1 MKRFKVIL
9 IICLAIC
16 FSLSLGMVLSGCGF
30 SWSSSESV
38 QESTSEIFDISGYRV
53 KAANGGYVI
62 TDLEYP
68 ELVVDNNGIM
78 EIPAKIYDEDVV
90 KIDFKGKLQTYDLN
104 LQYLII
110 PKTVKEI
117 GKDSFAGLDKLSTV
131 VFKSDSEIEKIGDRA
146 FKDCSALNVFTTPN
160 SLKRLGLEVFMGCS
174 SLTSF
179 NVGANLEMINSRC
192 FVGSGISAF
201 TVNAENVNYS
211 AIDGVLFNKTKTR
224 LVAYPSNKISS
235 SYTLPTTVLTIDEY
249 SFFGNTN
256 LQEVFLQ
263 DVDNIRRM
271 AFANCINLEKIT
283 GDSVTAAYLESF
295 ENTAWYNQN
304 KNNEFFK
311 IGKVLLKYNG
321 IAQSL
326 DLREFR
332 AVESYAF
339 VQEQESVSTQ
349 YSYNTTLKSVTIG
362 RLLNN
367 LRENTFYNCSAIESI
382 CIISTDEIMIM
393 SKSAFNGISEDVKVY
408 VQLQLVDEYSQEF
421 ENVEFYP
428 ITTKV
433 NYYSGEQKVYEDT
446 AYWGELYT
454 ASYTPDYQGGYRFE
468 GWFEDED
475 FTSRFTQREFFVVDS
490 EFNLYAK
497 IIEGGY
503 RIVYLKEKNY
513 IFGGDRYEYGDTIE
527 LKEFPLSGYV
537 FVGWFWDE
545 ECTDLVEESE
555 LVGIYGDLVFYGK
568 WKDISV
574 TFISPVGNKTDGGDY
589 YQLFYDK
596 TALFQ
601 QDYPILVYK
610 NAQFYGWYDGER
622 GTGNLIIDAQG
633 NVLVDE
639 VPNYLYAGWQTFT
652 ITYSCDYGVE
662 LPENPTT
669 YSYYDGEIE
678 LLEPTLE
685 NCRFVGW
692 VYGGDVVTHLDKN
705 ISGDIVLVAHFELL

>member
-131 VFKSDSEIEKIGDRA
+131 VFKSDSEIERIGDRA

-201 TVNAENVNYS
+201 TVNAENANYS
-211 AIDGVLFNKTKTR
+211 AIDGVLFDNTQTR

-235 SYTLPTTVLTIDEY
+235 SYTLPTTVLIIDEY
-249 SFFGNTN
+249 SFFGNTH
-256 LQEVFLQ
+256 LQEVSLSR
-263 DVDNIRRM
+263 VNNIKRM
-271 AFANCINLEKIT
+271 AFANCINLQSIE
-283 GDSVTAAYLESF
+283 GNSVRSTYLESF
-295 ENTAWYNQN
+295 ENTAWYNNN
-304 KNNEFFK
+304 KNNEFVE
-311 IGKVLLKYNG
+311 IGNVLLKYNG
-321 IAQSL
+321 TAQSL
-326 DLREFR
+326 DLREYV
-332 AVESYAF
+332 AIDSYAF
-339 VQEQESVSTQ
+339 VQEQTTENSF
-349 YSYNTTLKSVTIG
+349 SYNTTLKSVTIG

-421 ENVEFYP
+421 ENIEFCP
-428 ITTKV
+428 ITTRV

-503 RIVYLKEKNY
+503 HILYLKEKNY
-513 IFGGDRYEYGDTIE
+513 IFGGDHYEYGDTIE
-527 LKEFPLSGYV
+527 LKEFPRSGYV

-574 TFISPVGNKTDGGDY
+574 TFISPVGNKTDGGY
-589 YQLFYDK
+589 FYK
-596 TALFQ
+596 MYNNIPSLIILGS
-601 QDYPILVYK
+601 PILTHGD
-610 NAQFYGWYDGER
+610 AQFYGWYDGER

-633 NVLVDE
+633 NILVDE

-685 NCRFVGW
+685 NYRFVGW
-692 VYGGDVVTHLDKN
+692 FCGDDVVTHLDKN
-705 ISGDIVLVAHFELL
+705 IVGDMVLVAKFEQL